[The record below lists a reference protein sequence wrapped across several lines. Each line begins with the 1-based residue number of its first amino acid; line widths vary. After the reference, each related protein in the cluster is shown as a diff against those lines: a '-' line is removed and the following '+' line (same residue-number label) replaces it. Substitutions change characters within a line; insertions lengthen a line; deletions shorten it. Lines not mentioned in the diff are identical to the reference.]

1 MRVAVW
7 IANVLAAVI
16 RCLALILLAARG
28 RLRSLATPPKELG
41 FPALK
46 DRVAYELAGKGT
58 PRGYYLLGFFGFLT
72 VMLTGFETPY
82 GMLAFAGFALGVVW
96 SIVNARYPSD

>member
-1 MRVAVW
+1 
-7 IANVLAAVI
+7 
-16 RCLALILLAARG
+16 
-28 RLRSLATPPKELG
+28 LG